1 MDYSIF
7 AVVAIL
13 FVVYLFITFYNKRRS
28 GTRKNR
34 KFMEGY
40 KRKSDERKEEK

>member
-7 AVVAIL
+7 AVLAIL
-13 FVVYLFITFYNKRRS
+13 FVVYLFITIYNKRRS
-28 GTRKNR
+28 GRRKDR

-40 KRKSDERKEEK
+40 KRKSDNRKEED

>member
-1 MDYSIF
+1 MMDDYTIF
-7 AVVAIL
+7 TVLGIL

-28 GTRKNR
+28 NRRKDQ

-40 KRKSDERKEEK
+40 KRRGDKEKE